1 MRNPTEIEY
10 FPDTSKYMNAMEDE
24 LRSITHLPPVIPIVS
39 IRCWVYGVIAL
50 DCSGSVY
57 QWGESLTEG
66 PFSEGSDI
74 LCPQQ
79 IKLEEK
85 VVSIETGFSHCIC
98 RTERGHFISI
108 GSGYY
113 GECCR
118 DQRMDF
124 RERKTSPQIING
136 CILSQVR
143 SKERKILSAV
153 PGRNDTFILVSK

>member
-50 DCSGSVY
+50 DCSGNVY
-57 QWGESLTEG
+57 QWGRSLTG
-66 PFSEGSDI
+66 DSDI
-74 LCPQQ
+74 LCPQE
-79 IKLEEK
+79 IKLEGK
-85 VVSIETGFSHCIC
+85 VVSIEAGSVHCIC

-108 GSGYY
+108 GSSDW

-118 DQRMDF
+118 DNVDD
-124 RERKTSPQIING
+124 KSPQIING